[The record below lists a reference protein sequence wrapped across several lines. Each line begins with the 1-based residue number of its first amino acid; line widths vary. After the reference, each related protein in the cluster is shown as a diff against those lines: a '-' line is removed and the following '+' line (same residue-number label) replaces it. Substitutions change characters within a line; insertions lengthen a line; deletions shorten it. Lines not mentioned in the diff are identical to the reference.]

1 MHCHLILSLNA
12 EEDLFM
18 VGKYHKYN
26 GEIMECFFFF
36 KCVQFSDKDIV
47 V

>member
-36 KCVQFSDKDIV
+36 LNVCSSLTKI
-47 V
+47 